1 MISFALRRL
10 YRDLE
15 QYFCAFLM
23 VLMVSCLGA
32 QVFFRFVLNASLT
45 WSEELSRF
53 AFIWLVYM
61 GAVLG
66 AKERIHIRVTAF
78 QRLLPAPARSWTTP
92 LADLLWVSIN
102 LVFAWQGALQVGHL
116 LRFSY
121 ISPALQ
127 WNMAVIYAVVP
138 LGFALMSF
146 RIVEGYWR
154 DWRRGTL
161 GQAPEGP
168 DGAPGGGPA
177 PNPASARPTDP
188 PGPPGQADPGDRIG
202 PPGPDASS
210 APAVPMVPSGP
221 SGDPAEPAAPGDAAA
236 SDGAPASASRPAP
249 AVGTGPVGGGRRAGR
264 KDAP

>member
-1 MISFALRRL
+1 MLGLPAGARADAEASARAEANPTVISFALRRL

-78 QRLLPAPARSWTTP
+78 HRLLPAPVRGWTTP
-92 LADLLWVSIN
+92 LADVLWVSIN

-127 WNMAVIYAVVP
+127 WNMALIYAVVP
-138 LGFALMSF
+138 IGFLLMSF
-146 RIVEGYWR
+146 RIIEGYWR

-161 GQAPEGP
+161 GQVLEAP
-168 DGAPGGGPA
+168 DGVPGGGLH
-177 PNPASARPTDP
+177 
-188 PGPPGQADPGDRIG
+188 
-202 PPGPDASS
+202 PDAPD
-210 APAVPMVPSGP
+210 AIPDPS
-221 SGDPAEPAAPGDAAA
+221 EPAASAEPSA
-236 SDGAPASASRPAP
+236 SAGTTAPASRSLPADEPGPGEPRSSTGREAGPPRPP
-249 AVGTGPVGGGRRAGR
+249 AGGKVGP
-264 KDAP
+264 

>member
-1 MISFALRRL
+1 MIRIALHHF
-10 YRDLE
+10 YRNLE

-23 VLMVSCLGA
+23 VLMVFCLGS

-78 QRLLPAPARSWTTP
+78 HRLLPAAARGWVLPT
-92 LADLLWVSIN
+92 ADLLWVAIN
-102 LVFAWQGALQVGHL
+102 LTFAWQGALQVGHL

-127 WNMAVIYAVVP
+127 WNMALIYLVVP
-138 LGFALMSF
+138 IGFLLMSF
-146 RIVEGYWR
+146 RILEGYWH

-161 GQAPEGP
+161 G
-168 DGAPGGGPA
+168 
-177 PNPASARPTDP
+177 RPVE
-188 PGPPGQADPGDRIG
+188 
-202 PPGPDASS
+202 DATLTGE
-210 APAVPMVPSGP
+210 AV
-221 SGDPAEPAAPGDAAA
+221 
-236 SDGAPASASRPAP
+236 RPAP
-249 AVGTGPVGGGRRAGR
+249 DGNASGEKRPGRG
-264 KDAP
+264 DEP

>member
-78 QRLLPAPARSWTTP
+78 HRLLPAPIRGWTTP
-92 LADLLWVSIN
+92 LADVLWVSIN

-127 WNMAVIYAVVP
+127 WNMAVIYSVVP
-138 LGFALMSF
+138 IGFALMSF
-146 RIVEGYWR
+146 RIIEGYWR

-161 GQAPEGP
+161 GQPPETP
-168 DGAPGGGPA
+168 DGGPGGGLHPDSNSDPDAALDPDSGRTEPA
-177 PNPASARPTDP
+177 PSPKPPASAGANAPADGAGPDEPGLDGPRSPAEREADP
-188 PGPPGQADPGDRIG
+188 PQPPA
-202 PPGPDASS
+202 
-210 APAVPMVPSGP
+210 
-221 SGDPAEPAAPGDAAA
+221 
-236 SDGAPASASRPAP
+236 
-249 AVGTGPVGGGRRAGR
+249 GGRDG
-264 KDAP
+264 P

>member
-78 QRLLPAPARSWTTP
+78 HRLLPAPVRGWTTP
-92 LADLLWVSIN
+92 LADVLWVSIN

-127 WNMAVIYAVVP
+127 WNMAVIYSVVP
-138 LGFALMSF
+138 IGFALMSF
-146 RIVEGYWR
+146 RIIEGYWS

-161 GQAPEGP
+161 GQVLEAP
-168 DGAPGGGPA
+168 DRVPGGGPGRDAA
-177 PNPASARPTDP
+177 PEP
-188 PGPPGQADPGDRIG
+188 
-202 PPGPDASS
+202 
-210 APAVPMVPSGP
+210 VP
-221 SGDPAEPAAPGDAAA
+221 DPAEPAASAEPSA
-236 SDGAPASASRPAP
+236 SAGTTAPASRNLPADR
-249 AVGTGPVGGGRRAGR
+249 TGPGEARSPAERKTSPPRPTPRRDG
-264 KDAP
+264 P

>member
-1 MISFALRRL
+1 MLGRPAEASARAEANPTVISSALRRL

-78 QRLLPAPARSWTTP
+78 HRLLPAPVRGWTTP
-92 LADLLWVSIN
+92 LADVLWVSIN

-127 WNMAVIYAVVP
+127 WNMALIYAVVP
-138 LGFALMSF
+138 LGFLLMSF
-146 RIVEGYWR
+146 RIIEGYWR

-161 GQAPEGP
+161 GQVLEAP
-168 DGAPGGGPA
+168 DRVPGGGPDRDAA
-177 PNPASARPTDP
+177 PEPVPGRTEPVPSPKPSASAGTN
-188 PGPPGQADPGDRIG
+188 
-202 PPGPDASS
+202 
-210 APAVPMVPSGP
+210 APA
-221 SGDPAEPAAPGDAAA
+221 D
-236 SDGAPASASRPAP
+236 
-249 AVGTGPVGGGRRAGR
+249 GTGPGEPRSPAKREAGPPRPAGR
-264 KDAP
+264 KNGS

>member
-10 YRDLE
+10 YQDLE

-23 VLMVSCLGA
+23 VLMVFCLGA

-78 QRLLPAPARSWTTP
+78 HHLLPARARGWVIPA
-92 LADLLWVSIN
+92 ADLLWVSIN
-102 LVFAWQGALQVGHL
+102 LTFAWQGALQVGHL

-127 WNMAVIYAVVP
+127 WNMALIYAIVP
-138 LGFALMSF
+138 LGFLLMSF

-154 DWRRGTL
+154 DWRQGTL
-161 GQAPEGP
+161 GQVPETP
-168 DGAPGGGPA
+168 DPGGVPGRGPHPDTARA
-177 PNPASARPTDP
+177 P
-188 PGPPGQADPGDRIG
+188 DPGR
-202 PPGPDASS
+202 
-210 APAVPMVPSGP
+210 
-221 SGDPAEPAAPGDAAA
+221 AEPAASPAPSA
-236 SDGAPASASRPAP
+236 SADGAGRGGPGSLGGPDAP
-249 AVGTGPVGGGRRAGR
+249 AEHETGPRRPRPPGGR
-264 KDAP
+264 DEP

>member
-1 MISFALRRL
+1 MAGAQSCRPGRRAPSRRAGRLAVRLSLPAEAGANPTVISFALRRL

-32 QVFFRFVLNASLT
+32 QVFFRFVLDASLT

-78 QRLLPAPARSWTTP
+78 QRLLPAPVRGWTTP
-92 LADLLWVSIN
+92 LADVLWVSIN

-127 WNMAVIYAVVP
+127 WNMAVIYSVVP
-138 LGFALMSF
+138 IGFALMSF
-146 RIVEGYWR
+146 RIIEGYWR

-161 GQAPEGP
+161 GQAPETP
-168 DGAPGGGPA
+168 DGAP
-177 PNPASARPTDP
+177 
-188 PGPPGQADPGDRIG
+188 
-202 PPGPDASS
+202 
-210 APAVPMVPSGP
+210 
-221 SGDPAEPAAPGDAAA
+221 
-236 SDGAPASASRPAP
+236 
-249 AVGTGPVGGGRRAGR
+249 
-264 KDAP
+264 

>member
-32 QVFFRFVLNASLT
+32 QVFFRFVLDASLT

-78 QRLLPAPARSWTTP
+78 QRLLPAPVRGWTTP
-92 LADLLWVSIN
+92 LADVLWVSIN

-127 WNMAVIYAVVP
+127 WNMAVIYSVVP
-138 LGFALMSF
+138 IGFALMSF
-146 RIVEGYWR
+146 RIIEGYWR

-161 GQAPEGP
+161 GQAPETP
-168 DGAPGGGPA
+168 DGAP
-177 PNPASARPTDP
+177 
-188 PGPPGQADPGDRIG
+188 
-202 PPGPDASS
+202 
-210 APAVPMVPSGP
+210 
-221 SGDPAEPAAPGDAAA
+221 
-236 SDGAPASASRPAP
+236 
-249 AVGTGPVGGGRRAGR
+249 
-264 KDAP
+264 

>member
-1 MISFALRRL
+1 MIRAGLRHL

-78 QRLLPAPARSWTTP
+78 HRLLPAPVRGWTTP
-92 LADLLWVSIN
+92 LADLLWISIN

-168 DGAPGGGPA
+168 DGAPHGAPNGAPSGGPA
-177 PNPASARPTDP
+177 PNPHPARPAA
-188 PGPPGQADPGDRIG
+188 GPADGT
-202 PPGPDASS
+202 
-210 APAVPMVPSGP
+210 
-221 SGDPAEPAAPGDAAA
+221 EPAADAG
-236 SDGAPASASRPAP
+236 GAPAEREAR
-249 AVGTGPVGGGRRAGR
+249 GGGRRAGR
-264 KDAP
+264 RDAP

>member
-10 YRDLE
+10 YQDLE

-23 VLMVSCLGA
+23 VLMVFCLGA

-78 QRLLPAPARSWTTP
+78 HHLLPARARGWVIPA
-92 LADLLWVSIN
+92 ADLLWVSIN
-102 LVFAWQGALQVGHL
+102 LTFAWQGALQVGHL

-127 WNMAVIYAVVP
+127 WNMALIYAIVP
-138 LGFALMSF
+138 LGFLLMSF

-161 GQAPEGP
+161 GQVPEAAGP
-168 DGAPGGGPA
+168 DGVPGGGPHPDAARA
-177 PNPASARPTDP
+177 PVSGRAEPTASPDPTTSASTSADAAARG
-188 PGPPGQADPGDRIG
+188 PGPGGGGPGGPTGREPETG
-202 PPGPDASS
+202 PPGP
-210 APAVPMVPSGP
+210 
-221 SGDPAEPAAPGDAAA
+221 
-236 SDGAPASASRPAP
+236 RP
-249 AVGTGPVGGGRRAGR
+249 TGGR
-264 KDAP
+264 DEP